1 MPVDKQQC
9 FFPSKLEGDLLVAVR
24 VVLAK
29 AFRVTSKAGK
39 LTFYKEYKQAN
50 ANSPTFHLRAFPL
63 ADIPAT
69 TGMRGPRA
77 TRWKRQ
83 LVSDY
88 RSCVALSFDDFEEVI
103 NEINGL
109 IFAQEAI
116 CKATRAPVILG
127 WNRQVVDVN
136 QSPPS

>member
-9 FFPSKLEGDLLVAVR
+9 FFPSKLEGDLLAVVR
-24 VVLAK
+24 DGLAK
-29 AFRVTSKAGK
+29 GFQVTAKGGK
-39 LTFYKEYKQAN
+39 LTFHKEYKQVN
-50 ANSPTFHLRAFPL
+50 ATSPTFHLRAFPL

-69 TGMRGPRA
+69 TGMRGPMA

-88 RSCVALSFDDFEEVI
+88 RSCVALSFDDFDEVI
-103 NEINGL
+103 DEINGL
-109 IFAQEAI
+109 IFVQEAI
-116 CKATRAPVILG
+116 CKVTQAPVILG

-136 QSPPS
+136 QSSSA